1 LVKNFASPA
10 SRVCEAILPKQELK
24 MKHSERFALNQ
35 WLFEHPEDA
44 TYDEVLKM
52 IHQEDERV
60 TVWETLEGHPSDVIA
75 NTIEDTKLAV
85 EQMLDNLLCGIALR
99 NKTEE
104 ESIAEGAMV

>member
-1 LVKNFASPA
+1 MRHA
-10 SRVCEAILPKQELK
+10 
-24 MKHSERFALNQ
+24 ERFALNQ

-60 TVWETLEGHPSDVIA
+60 TVWEKLEGYPNDVIVD
-75 NTIEDTKLAV
+75 TIEDTKLAV

-104 ESIAEGAMV
+104 ESRAEGAME

>member
-1 LVKNFASPA
+1 MRHA
-10 SRVCEAILPKQELK
+10 
-24 MKHSERFALNQ
+24 ERFALNQ
-35 WLFEHPEDA
+35 WLSDYPYDA
-44 TYDEVLKM
+44 TYDEVFKM

-60 TVWETLEGHPSDVIA
+60 TVWERLEGHPSDVIA

-104 ESIAEGAMV
+104 ESRAEGAME

>member
-1 LVKNFASPA
+1 
-10 SRVCEAILPKQELK
+10 

-35 WLFEHPEDA
+35 WLCEHPEDA

-60 TVWETLEGHPSDVIA
+60 TVWEELEGHPSEVIA

-85 EQMLDNLLCGIALR
+85 EQMLDNLLFGIALR